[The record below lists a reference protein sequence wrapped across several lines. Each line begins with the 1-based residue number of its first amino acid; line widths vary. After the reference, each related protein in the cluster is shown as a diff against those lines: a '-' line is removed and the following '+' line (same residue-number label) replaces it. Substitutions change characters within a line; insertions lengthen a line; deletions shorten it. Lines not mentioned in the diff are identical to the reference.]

1 MQNIPVSRAAP
12 HPGKPEAENPPGRGL
27 SSTIVLATGTF
38 AVGTDAFVVTGFLPE
53 MARTL
58 DVSPQA
64 AGQSVTVFA
73 VAYAVLAPVLA
84 TLTARVPR
92 RVLLV
97 CALVVLGLANIG
109 SALAPSYGVLVVTRV
124 FAAFGAASYTP
135 NAGAAATALVRPAQ
149 RARALA
155 IVLGGLTA
163 ATAVGVPLGNLA
175 ERAVDWR
182 SVLGLVAALC
192 FACAAGIFWA
202 MPPLPGN
209 PRIPLRKRLAV
220 LRDRGVIAVLPLTVL
235 GLAAGC
241 VMWAY
246 SIPVLDALGIAP
258 ARIVWMLF
266 LFGLGAA
273 AGNLVAGAATDRWGS
288 VPVLTAG
295 FLSLAAAMA
304 LIAWQAVAGLHSTA
318 LAGVL
323 VTAWGAGIYCQTSP
337 QQHRLIAVAPGEPA
351 LVIGLN
357 SSAIYAGI
365 GLGTVLGGLI
375 LPAGVAAAA
384 LTAAII
390 AAAAGLYLMLTR
402 RYR

>member
-1 MQNIPVSRAAP
+1 MQDIPIRRAASRTRT
-12 HPGKPEAENPPGRGL
+12 PEAAAPPTRGL
-27 SSTIVLATGTF
+27 SSTIVLAFGTF

-53 MARTL
+53 MAKTL
-58 DVSPQA
+58 DVSLRA

-73 VAYAVLAPVLA
+73 VAYAVLSPILA
-84 TLTARVPR
+84 TLTAGVPR

-97 CALVVLGLANIG
+97 CALVVLGLANAG
-109 SALAPSYGVLVVTRV
+109 SALAPSYGVLVATRV
-124 FAAFGAASYTP
+124 LAAFGAASYTP
-135 NAGAAATALVRPAQ
+135 NAGAAAAALVRPAQ

-155 IVLGGLTA
+155 VVLGGLTA

-175 ERAVDWR
+175 ERAFDWR
-182 SVLGLVAALC
+182 SVLGLVAVLC
-192 FACAAGIFWA
+192 LICAGGIFMA

-220 LRDRGVIAVLPLTVL
+220 LRHREVIAVLPLTVL
-235 GLAAGC
+235 GLTAGC

-246 SIPVLDALGIAP
+246 SVPVLNAVGVAP
-258 ARIVWMLF
+258 AGILWMLF

-273 AGNLVAGAATDRWGS
+273 AGNLAAGAATDRWGS
-288 VPVLTAG
+288 VPVLAAG
-295 FLSLAAAMA
+295 YLSLAAAMA
-304 LIAWQAVAGLHSTA
+304 LIAWQAAAGLHSAVLTGA
-318 LAGVL
+318 LVI
-323 VTAWGAGIYCQTSP
+323 VWGAGIYSQTSP

-365 GLGTVLGGLI
+365 GIGTVLGGLI
-375 LPAGVAAAA
+375 LPAGVAAAG
-384 LTAAII
+384 LTATII
-390 AAAAGLYLMLTR
+390 AAAAGLYLLLTR

>member
-1 MQNIPVSRAAP
+1 MSGIPVKRSVPRAMTAETAAP
-12 HPGKPEAENPPGRGL
+12 PPRGL
-27 SSTIVLATGTF
+27 SSTIVLALGTF

-53 MARTL
+53 MARSL
-58 DVSPQA
+58 HVSAQA

-73 VAYAVLAPVLA
+73 VAYAAGSPVLA

-97 CALVVLGLANIG
+97 CALVLLGLANVG
-109 SALAPSYGVLVVTRV
+109 SALAPSFGVLIATRV
-124 FAAFGAASYTP
+124 LAAAGAASFTP
-135 NAGAAATALVRPAQ
+135 NAGAAAAALVRPAQ

-182 SVLGLVAALC
+182 SVLGMVAGLC
-192 FACAAGIFWA
+192 LLCAGAIFLA
-202 MPPLPGN
+202 MPPLPGG
-209 PRIPLRKRLAV
+209 PRIPLRTRLAV
-220 LRDRGVIAVLPLTVL
+220 LRVPGVIAVLPLTVL

-246 SIPVLDALGIAP
+246 SVPVLTAVGVAP
-258 ARIVWMLF
+258 AGILRMLF

-295 FLSLAAAMA
+295 YVTLAAAMA
-304 LIAWQAVAGLHSTA
+304 LIAWQAA
-318 LAGVL
+318 AGVRSAALTGAL
-323 VTAWGAGIYCQTSP
+323 VFAWGAGLYCQTSP

-365 GLGTVLGGLI
+365 GIGTVLGGSI
-375 LPAGVAAAA
+375 LPAGVRAAG
-384 LTAAII
+384 LTATGI
-390 AAAAGLYLMLTR
+390 AAAAGLYLVATR
-402 RYR
+402 RFR

>member
-1 MQNIPVSRAAP
+1 MSSIPVRRPVPSAGTPGTAAP
-12 HPGKPEAENPPGRGL
+12 PPRGL
-27 SSTIVLATGTF
+27 SSTIVLALGTF

-53 MARTL
+53 MAKAL

-73 VAYAVLAPVLA
+73 VAYAAGSPVLA

-97 CALVVLGLANIG
+97 CALVFLGLANVG
-109 SALAPSYGVLVVTRV
+109 SALAPSFGVLVATRV
-124 FAAFGAASYTP
+124 LAAAGAASYTP
-135 NAGAAATALVRPAQ
+135 NAGAAAAGLVRPAQ

-175 ERAVDWR
+175 ERAFDWR
-182 SVLGLVAALC
+182 SVLAMVAVLC
-192 FACAAGIFWA
+192 LICAGAIFLA
-202 MPPLPGN
+202 MPPLPGT

-220 LRDRGVIAVLPLTVL
+220 LRNPGVIAVLPLTVL
-235 GLAAGC
+235 GLTAGC

-246 SIPVLDALGIAP
+246 SVPVLTAVGIAP
-258 ARIVWMLF
+258 ARILWMLF

-273 AGNLVAGAATDRWGS
+273 AGNMVAGAATDRWGS

-295 FLSLAAAMA
+295 YVSLAAAMA
-304 LIAWQAVAGLHSTA
+304 LIAWQAAAGVRSTA
-318 LAGVL
+318 LTGAL
-323 VTAWGAGIYCQTSP
+323 VTAWGAGIYSQTSP
-337 QQHRLIAVAPGEPA
+337 QQHRLMAVAPAEPA

-365 GLGTVLGGLI
+365 GIGTVLGGSI
-375 LPAGVAAAA
+375 LPAGVRAAA
-384 LTAAII
+384 LTATGI

>member
-12 HPGKPEAENPPGRGL
+12 RPRKPEPENPPRRGL

-73 VAYAVLAPVLA
+73 VAYAVLSPVLA

-92 RVLLV
+92 RVPLV

-109 SALAPSYGVLVVTRV
+109 SALAPSYGVLVATRV
-124 FAAFGAASYTP
+124 LAAFGAASYTP
-135 NAGAAATALVRPAQ
+135 NAGAAAAALVRPAQ

-175 ERAVDWR
+175 ERAFDWR

-192 FACAAGIFWA
+192 FAGAAGIFLA
-202 MPPLPGN
+202 MPALPGN
-209 PRIPLRKRLAV
+209 PWIPLRKRLAV

-323 VTAWGAGIYCQTSP
+323 VTAWGAGIYCQT
-337 QQHRLIAVAPGEPA
+337 
-351 LVIGLN
+351 
-357 SSAIYAGI
+357 
-365 GLGTVLGGLI
+365 
-375 LPAGVAAAA
+375 
-384 LTAAII
+384 
-390 AAAAGLYLMLTR
+390 
-402 RYR
+402 